1 MELQMKRLMFSPNSI
16 RRTVVV
22 LVLAVSAAGASA
34 GEYFEKNGIALRGY
48 DPVAYFKSGQPVR
61 GTAAY
66 TAEYRGSTFQFAS
79 QANRDAFVADPARY
93 APQYGGFCAF
103 GAAGGYK
110 AAIDPTAFSVVNG
123 KLYLNYDRA
132 VQKEW
137 SKDVPGFI
145 AKADRNWPTVSAQTK
160 VIE

>member
-110 AAIDPTAFSVVNG
+110 AAIDPTAFSVVRSDQG
-123 KLYLNYDRA
+123 HRVA
-132 VQKEW
+132 
-137 SKDVPGFI
+137 PGWI
-145 AKADRNWPTVSAQTK
+145 PVRVSILHK
-160 VIE
+160 RGRGSHGSP

>member
-1 MELQMKRLMFSPNSI
+1 MKRVMCSPTSI
-16 RRTVVV
+16 RWFFAA
-22 LVLAVSAAGASA
+22 LVLAMSAAGASA
-34 GEYFEKNGIALRGY
+34 GDYFEKNGIALRGY

-61 GTAAY
+61 GTVAY

-79 QANRDAFVADPARY
+79 QANRDAFVAAPAKY

-110 AAIDPTAFSVVNG
+110 AATDPTAFSVVDG

-145 AKADRNWPTVSAQTK
+145 AKADKNWPTVSTQTK
-160 VIE
+160 AIE